1 MFTKRKVMSAVIVV
15 VVIINTFLASM
26 GSVFALDE
34 GEQLNPKDYVEE
46 KESSKENVME
56 SDLKSDDEVPNEE
69 KDYIE
74 KEDDLEKNKKD
85 DKEKIK
91 NEKED
96 KKDNG
101 IIVVYKDIEKAD
113 RVKTQIS
120 SKNNISQ
127 IKSNKLSKRHN
138 IEKIEFGS
146 EDKLELVLEDLNN
159 NPDVLYA
166 QPDYSLETFVLPEEE
181 HFNQQWALFNDG
193 QEIEGINGTAG
204 IDINI
209 QDAWEI
215 TYGEEDVIVAVIDTG
230 VDIEH
235 SDINESI
242 FINVNEELNGED
254 TDNNDLIDDINGWDF
269 ANNDNSVYDSS
280 IYDLHG
286 THISGAIAAS
296 LNEEGI
302 AGIAPNVKILPVKFM
317 EENTGS
323 TSDAIKAIEYASDMG
338 ASIFSCSWGS
348 LHYNQALKDVIEQT
362 EGLFIFAA
370 GNFAQDTEIEPVY
383 PAAYDLD
390 NIILARYNGFGIEA
404 ERYGNET
411 IVYADAFTN
420 YNLVLEKNRN
430 IK

>member
-46 KESSKENVME
+46 KENSEENVME
-56 SDLKSDDEVPNEE
+56 NDLKSDDEVPNEE

-159 NPDVLYA
+159 NPDVL
-166 QPDYSLETFVLPEEE
+166 
-181 HFNQQWALFNDG
+181 
-193 QEIEGINGTAG
+193 
-204 IDINI
+204 
-209 QDAWEI
+209 
-215 TYGEEDVIVAVIDTG
+215 
-230 VDIEH
+230 
-235 SDINESI
+235 
-242 FINVNEELNGED
+242 
-254 TDNNDLIDDINGWDF
+254 
-269 ANNDNSVYDSS
+269 
-280 IYDLHG
+280 
-286 THISGAIAAS
+286 
-296 LNEEGI
+296 
-302 AGIAPNVKILPVKFM
+302 
-317 EENTGS
+317 
-323 TSDAIKAIEYASDMG
+323 
-338 ASIFSCSWGS
+338 CS
-348 LHYNQALKDVIEQT
+348 A
-362 EGLFIFAA
+362 
-370 GNFAQDTEIEPVY
+370 
-383 PAAYDLD
+383 
-390 NIILARYNGFGIEA
+390 
-404 ERYGNET
+404 
-411 IVYADAFTN
+411 
-420 YNLVLEKNRN
+420 
-430 IK
+430 